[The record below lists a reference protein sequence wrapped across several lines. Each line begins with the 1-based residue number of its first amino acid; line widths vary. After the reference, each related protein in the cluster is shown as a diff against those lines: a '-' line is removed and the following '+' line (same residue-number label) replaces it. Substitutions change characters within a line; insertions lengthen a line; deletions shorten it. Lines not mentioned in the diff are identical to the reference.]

1 VDIQGRLIGINTAI
15 HSRSGGSQGVGF
27 AVPSNIARTVME
39 SLIEQGHVTR
49 GYLGV
54 MIQNVT
60 PALAL
65 EFKLK
70 NQTGA
75 LIGDVVDEGPAAKAG
90 FKPGDVV
97 LAFDGKKVTDSRHL
111 QLAVAGTKP
120 DSTVPVEILR
130 NGETKTLEVT
140 VKPLPGTEPLAETN
154 AGNGN
159 DTGTLD
165 GVGVS
170 DLDQQHRSEFNIP
183 KDVKGAV
190 VTQVEPGSAAAEA
203 GLKPGDVIE
212 DINHHPVKSADDAVK
227 LTENPKSKRTLL
239 RVWGQGGS
247 RFIVVDEHKNA
258 G

>member
-1 VDIQGRLIGINTAI
+1 LIGINTAI
-15 HSRSGGSQGVGF
+15 LSRSGGSQGVGF

-39 SLIEQGHVTR
+39 SLIEHGHVTR

-60 PALAL
+60 PALAQ
-65 EFKLK
+65 EFELK

-75 LIGDVVDEGPAAKAG
+75 LIGDVVDDGPAAKAG

-97 LAFDGKKVTDSRHL
+97 LEFDGKKVTDSRRL
-111 QLAVAGTKP
+111 QLAVAETKP
-120 DSTVPVEILR
+120 GSTVPVEILR
-130 NGETKTLEVT
+130 NGETKRLEVT
-140 VKPLPGTEPLAETN
+140 VKQLPGTDQLAEN
-154 AGNGN
+154 NSENGT
-159 DTGTLD
+159 DTGTLN

-183 KDVKGAV
+183 KDVKGAI

-203 GLKPGDVIE
+203 GLKPGVVIE
-212 DINHHPVKSADDAVK
+212 DINHHPVKNAEDAMK
-227 LTENPKSKRTLL
+227 LTENTKSKRTLL
-239 RVWGQGGS
+239 RVWEKGGS
-247 RFIVVDEHKNA
+247 HYIVVDESKNA